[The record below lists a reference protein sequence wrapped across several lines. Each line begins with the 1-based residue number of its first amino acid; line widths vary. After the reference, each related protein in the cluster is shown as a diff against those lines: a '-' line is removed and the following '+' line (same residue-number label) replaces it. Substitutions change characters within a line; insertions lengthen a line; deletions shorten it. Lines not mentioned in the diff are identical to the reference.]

1 MRSILL
7 IVRGILYT
15 TSLEA
20 NVAIVMTSLMIDA
33 TIGPILVMEIVR
45 VLMVEAVLS
54 LDDLDKSPPLGG
66 LVMMSS
72 MTQDVVL
79 GVRGPKAFW

>member
-20 NVAIVMTSLMIDA
+20 NVAIMMTGLMIDA
-33 TIGPILVMEIVR
+33 MIVPVLVMGIVGEQ
-45 VLMVEAVLS
+45 MVGAIRS
-54 LDDLDKSPPLGG
+54 LDDLDFVMSLPLRG
-66 LVMMSS
+66 LVTKS
-72 MTQDVVL
+72 
-79 GVRGPKAFW
+79 